1 MMTPEEFSLNMA
13 KSRTP
18 GEPPNTPPNG
28 HRPNGNKNQAAPNPP
43 KGSVEKFYAELDRC
57 WEAMDSGD
65 IDEAKRRALKLLRT
79 DGDSPELYTL
89 LGMIATGEG
98 ETEQALQHYR
108 HAIEIDP
115 NYVEPML
122 CAAEL
127 YLWDIEDFDKAVE
140 LCEQALDHAEEEEE
154 FVEALLLKA
163 EGEALLGK
171 ETAAY
176 ASLSELPDILL
187 GDHSY
192 HVRAGRLLLDL
203 GYPDDAESHFQRALE
218 LEPADPDSLHGLGL
232 CASARGDRK
241 GMTSLFQKVR
251 AADLQ
256 LPTPPWGISTEEFS
270 QLVAE
275 SVDRLPEPIRKLI
288 ANVPVIA
295 TDYPSEELVAD
306 GTDPR
311 ILGLF
316 TGIPHGDKPAVGG
329 VPHLDTIQL
338 FQRNLERV
346 TMGREELEHEIEIT
360 LVHEAGHF
368 FGLSDEQ
375 LESIGFG

>member
-1 MMTPEEFSLNMA
+1 MA

-18 GEPPNTPPNG
+18 VEPPSPPPNG
-28 HRPNGNKNQAAPNPP
+28 HRQNGSKSQAASGPKKGSGPS

-57 WEAMDSGD
+57 WQVMESGD
-65 IDEAKRRALKLLRT
+65 IEEAKRAALKLLRS
-79 DGDSPELYTL
+79 DGDSPELYVL
-89 LGMIATGEG
+89 LGMISAAECNTDE
-98 ETEQALQHYR
+98 ALSHYQH
-108 HAIEIDP
+108 ASDIDP
-115 NYVEPML
+115 EYVEPLL

-127 YLWDIEDFDKAVE
+127 YLWDIEDFEKAVE
-140 LCEQALDHAEEEEE
+140 LCETALDHAEEEEE

-171 ETAAY
+171 ESAAY

-203 GYPDDAESHFQRALE
+203 GHPDDAESHFQRALE
-218 LEPADPDSLHGLGL
+218 IQPTDPDSLHGLGL
-232 CASARGDRK
+232 CASERGDRK
-241 GMTSLFQKVR
+241 GMIGYYQKVR
-251 AADLQ
+251 AADLK
-256 LPTPPWGISTEEFS
+256 LPTPPWGISHEEFS
-270 QLVAE
+270 KLIGE
-275 SVDRLPEPIRKLI
+275 TMDKLPEQIRKLI

-295 TDYPSEELVAD
+295 SDYPSAEQVAD

-316 TGIPHGDKPAVGG
+316 SGVPYGDKPTVGG
-329 VPHLDTIQL
+329 VPHLDTILL

-346 TMGREELEHEIEIT
+346 ALSHEELEHEIEIT

-368 FGLSDEQ
+368 FGLSEEQ
-375 LESIGFG
+375 LDALGFA

>member
-1 MMTPEEFSLNMA
+1 MA

-18 GEPPNTPPNG
+18 AEPPSTPPNG
-28 HRPNGNKNQAAPNPP
+28 HRQNGSKSQSAAPP

-57 WEAMDSGD
+57 WEVMESGD
-65 IDEAKRRALKLLRT
+65 IDEAKRLALKLLRT
-79 DGDSPELYTL
+79 DGDSPELYVL
-89 LGMIATGEG
+89 LGMIAATEG
-98 ETEQALQHYR
+98 NTDEALKHYQ

-127 YLWDIEDFDKAVE
+127 YLWDVEDFDKAVE
-140 LCEQALDHAEEEEE
+140 LCEAALDHAEEEEE

-203 GYPDDAESHFQRALE
+203 GHADDAESHFQRALE
-218 LEPADPDSLHGLGL
+218 VQPNDPDSLHGLGL
-232 CASARGDRK
+232 CASARNDRK
-241 GMTSLFQKVR
+241 GMISYFQKVR
-251 AADLQ
+251 ATDLK
-256 LPTPPWGISTEEFS
+256 LPTPPWGISAEEFS
-270 QLVAE
+270 KVIGE
-275 SVDRLPEPIRKLI
+275 TMDHLPEQIRKLI

-295 TDYPSEELVAD
+295 SDYPSAELVAD

-316 TGIPHGDKPAVGG
+316 SGVPHGNKPTIGG
-329 VPHLDTIQL
+329 VPHLDTILL

-346 TMGREELEHEIEIT
+346 AMSREELEHEIEVT
-360 LVHEAGHF
+360 VVHEAGHF
-368 FGLSDEQ
+368 FGLSEEQ
-375 LESIGFG
+375 LDALGFG

>member
-1 MMTPEEFSLNMA
+1 MA

-18 GEPPNTPPNG
+18 GEPPRTTQPNG
-28 HRPNGNKNQAAPNPP
+28 HRPNGNKTQAASAPAPTPP

-79 DGDSPELYTL
+79 DGDSPELYVL
-89 LGMIATGEG
+89 LGMIAAGEG
-98 ETEQALQHYR
+98 DTKQSLEHYQR
-108 HAIEIDP
+108 AIEIDP

-127 YLWDIEDFDKAVE
+127 YLWDVEDFEKAVE

-171 ETAAY
+171 ESAAY

-192 HVRAGRLLLDL
+192 HIRAGRLLLDL
-203 GYPDDAESHFQRALE
+203 GHPDDAESHFQRALE
-218 LEPADPDSLHGLGL
+218 IESEDPDSLHGLGL

-241 GMTSLFQKVR
+241 GMISFFQKVR
-251 AADLQ
+251 AEDLK
-256 LPTPPWGISTEEFS
+256 LPQPPWGISTEEFS
-270 QLVAE
+270 QLVSDA
-275 SVDRLPEPIRKLI
+275 VDKLPEQIRKLI
-288 ANVPVIA
+288 ANVPVLA
-295 TDYPSEELVAD
+295 ADYPSAELVTD

-316 TGIPHGDKPAVGG
+316 GGVPYGEKPTIGG
-329 VPHLDTIQL
+329 VPHLDTILL

-346 TMGREELEHEIEIT
+346 TMGQEEMVHEIEIT

-375 LESIGFG
+375 LEAIGFA